1 VAFFFLLLPLCSPPF
16 ERKPFTGV
24 MDINIIHADN
34 LPQKAYISIC
44 VGDTRRQAPY
54 EGNEPFRFPS
64 AKNGHLVVDVFE
76 KVGTAQV
83 SLLGIAENGKKL
95 DSIHINRS
103 DGGLMELGL
112 NIRVTDTASAKEA
125 EPQTDNMTSSE
136 DVQSK
141 LTALEER
148 RCGLQSRMSSVLAY
162 LEEKAGAAQPG
173 LSTCGTSLVQ
183 TDNMTSSEDVQ
194 SKLTALEERRC
205 GLQSRMSSV
214 LAYLEEKTAA
224 AKPEL
229 STCET
234 SLVQTDSMTSS
245 GDAQSKL
252 TALEERRCG
261 LQSLMCGVL
270 TYLEE
275 KADAAK
281 LELSNCETSLVQER
295 ARSSILQDDLKKLKT
310 ELAAKDITVRDVM
323 QQMQF
328 RQASQE
334 QLEQKHAALHERLE
348 MERTEHKALH
358 ATACEELEQKHAAS
372 QERLEVEHEK
382 LKTLYGELEQ
392 KHADLRQR
400 LERERE
406 EFKAMH
412 ATACEELEQKHAA
425 SQERLEVEC
434 EKLKT
439 LYGELEQKHADL
451 RQCLEREREEFKA
464 KLNEVKDSDSPSRQ
478 DTLECPSTMKGFEG
492 CPKNSLEGLNTV
504 TGLEGLNTLKSSEAP
519 NTIKSSEGL
528 QSNRSLD
535 TRDAIALPRRRVLLP
550 SPQNGVVHVPT
561 ISEKP
566 TANKHDML
574 SATQSELPIRR
585 ATTVNLR
592 AVDGVPRDIDR
603 RIGQP
608 TSRFLLSPTSPGGP
622 FGKQPRTVPHL
633 AVQSMTQMP
642 TAVATSPFLQP
653 YRTSARSPLSTSS
666 SLQIPAARVVR

>member
-1 VAFFFLLLPLCSPPF
+1 
-16 ERKPFTGV
+16 
-24 MDINIIHADN
+24 
-34 LPQKAYISIC
+34 
-44 VGDTRRQAPY
+44 
-54 EGNEPFRFPS
+54 
-64 AKNGHLVVDVFE
+64 
-76 KVGTAQV
+76 
-83 SLLGIAENGKKL
+83 
-95 DSIHINRS
+95 
-103 DGGLMELGL
+103 
-112 NIRVTDTASAKEA
+112 
-125 EPQTDNMTSSE
+125 
-136 DVQSK
+136 
-141 LTALEER
+141 
-148 RCGLQSRMSSVLAY
+148 
-162 LEEKAGAAQPG
+162 
-173 LSTCGTSLVQ
+173 
-183 TDNMTSSEDVQ
+183 
-194 SKLTALEERRC
+194 
-205 GLQSRMSSV
+205 
-214 LAYLEEKTAA
+214 
-224 AKPEL
+224 
-229 STCET
+229 
-234 SLVQTDSMTSS
+234 
-245 GDAQSKL
+245 
-252 TALEERRCG
+252 
-261 LQSLMCGVL
+261 MCGVL

-372 QERLEVEHEK
+372 QERLEVECEK

-400 LERERE
+400 
-406 EFKAMH
+406 
-412 ATACEELEQKHAA
+412 
-425 SQERLEVEC
+425 
-434 EKLKT
+434 
-439 LYGELEQKHADL
+439 
-451 RQCLEREREEFKA
+451 LEREREEFKA